1 MKNNNSSLSNAVK
14 YLAFALI
21 LLFSAPILVT
31 IGFKALKKDN
41 TYLLLVLGI
50 ILTIA
55 AISVTAMGIVKVTR
69 YIFDKDNDKD

>member
-1 MKNNNSSLSNAVK
+1 VKNNNSSLSNAVK

-31 IGFKALKKDN
+31 IGFKALKKDD